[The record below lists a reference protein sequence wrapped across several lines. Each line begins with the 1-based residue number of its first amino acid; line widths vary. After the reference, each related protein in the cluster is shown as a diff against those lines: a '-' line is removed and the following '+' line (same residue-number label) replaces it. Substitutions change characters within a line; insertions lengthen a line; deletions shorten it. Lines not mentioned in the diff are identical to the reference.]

1 MNIKNTIDTQ
11 NWGQLTEKMHQR
23 GHVVIPNLLSELQCN
38 ELVQLYEQEGI
49 YRKTVT
55 MERHRFGKG
64 EYKYFDYPL
73 PHLLQSIREN
83 IYPHLAIIAN
93 AWMKVLKT
101 GIDYPSTLNELH
113 ELCKVQGQVKP
124 TVLILKY
131 AESGFNT
138 LHQDLYGEVYFPIQM
153 VLFLSDPKEDYEGG
167 EFVMTEQV
175 PRAQS
180 KAIVLRPSK
189 GDALLLSTNFRPI
202 KGAKGYY
209 RASMRHGVSEV
220 KKGHRSTLGIIFHDA
235 LS

>member
-1 MNIKNTIDTQ
+1 MKNTID
-11 NWGQLTEKMHQR
+11 NLDWEQLTNAMHEN
-23 GHVVIPNLLSELQCN
+23 GYTLIPNFINSSQCDDLKAMYD
-38 ELVQLYEQEGI
+38 EPGM

-73 PHLLQSIREN
+73 PDLLQTIREHM
-83 IYPHLAIIAN
+83 YPHLATIAN
-93 AWMKVLKT
+93 MWMSVLKT
-101 GIDYPSTLNELH
+101 GIAYPSSLRELH
-113 ELCKVQGQVKP
+113 AQCQAQGQVKP

-131 AESGFNT
+131 EKSGFNT

-153 VLFLSDPKEDYEGG
+153 VLFLSDPKGDYDGG

-202 KGAKGYY
+202 KGSKGYY
-209 RASMRHGVSEV
+209 RANMRHGVSEV